1 MIANPHLV
9 VVRTG
14 LFESFYQNGK
24 IYWGFGDR
32 YIRDLCAVARV
43 SGKLVY
49 VFSIIG
55 GYLCRADGLD
65 SAMRTKFDIECF
77 VTLKRYRQVETYQ
90 VLAEKSLAALLR
102 KERRKRRLN
111 RNKGRKRRRRRQREN
126 KQRH

>member
-1 MIANPHLV
+1 MSAKPHLV

-24 IYWGFGDR
+24 IYWGFGGR

-43 SGKLVY
+43 SGKWVY

-77 VTLKRYRQVETYQ
+77 VTLKRYRKVETYQ

-102 KERRKRRLN
+102 KERRKRWLKKK
-111 RNKGRKRRRRRQREN
+111 KGRKCR
-126 KQRH
+126 KQRHRANRMRH